1 MSIVL
6 RPNQVSLV
14 KEIKA
19 ALLTG
24 CSRLIAQAPTGFG
37 KTIVACDL
45 LREIERAGLR
55 AIMTVPALSLV
66 DQTVDKL
73 FAGGVRSVGV
83 MQANHPMTN
92 PDRLIQIA
100 TPQTLQRRK
109 IPSADLILIDEAHI
123 QFKVYKTLF
132 REFPDTPIIGLTATP
147 WSKALG
153 KDYERL
159 IIGSTTRQ
167 LIEEKYLSPFRA
179 FAPSSPDLTGVRIK
193 MGDYREDDL
202 SRAMNKVQ
210 LVANV
215 VETWQAHGQNRPTLC
230 FAVDR
235 AHAKSLQMQFQG
247 AGISAEYVDAYTKGP
262 ERLEISKRFHAGEV
276 KIVCNV
282 GCLTTGVDWDV
293 RCIILARPTKSEML
307 YVQMVGRG
315 LRIAEGKKDCLILD
329 HSDNTVRLGFVTDIH
344 HDELDDGEPKRTG
357 IADKAEALPKKCI
370 KCSFLKPPKTL
381 QCPCCGFIPEP
392 QPGAVH
398 KEGELRELT
407 DRSTVRSLST
417 QERITFYSELRG
429 FAKER
434 GFKDGWAAHKYRE
447 KHGDWPPRLWN
458 EFPSLNPSG
467 LTRSWVKS
475 RFIAYSKA
483 RTNHDARQ

>member
-6 RPNQVSLV
+6 RPNQVSLI
-14 KEIKA
+14 KEIKV
-19 ALLTG
+19 ALLSG

-45 LREIERAGLR
+45 LREMERAGLR

-73 FAGGVRSVGV
+73 FAGGVRSIGV

-92 PDRLIQIA
+92 PDRLIQVA

-109 IPSADLILIDEAHI
+109 IPGADLILIDEAHI
-123 QFKVYKTLF
+123 QFKVYKNLF
-132 REFPDTPIIGLTATP
+132 RDFPDTPIIGFTATP

-159 IIGSTTRQ
+159 IVGATTKQ
-167 LIEEKYLSPFRA
+167 LIEEGYLSPFRA
-179 FAPSSPDLTGVRIK
+179 FAPSSPDLRGVRTVA
-193 MGDYREDDL
+193 GDYREDDL
-202 SRAMNKVQ
+202 AEAMNKTA

-215 VETWQAHGQNRPTLC
+215 VETWQAHGGNRPTLC

-235 AHAKSLQMQFQG
+235 AHAKSLQMQFEV
-247 AGISAEYVDAYTKGP
+247 AGISAEYIDAYTKGP

-276 KIVCNV
+276 KVVCNV

-329 HSDNTVRLGFVTDIH
+329 HSDNTARLGFVTDIH
-344 HDELDDGEPKRTG
+344 HDELDQGEPKRTS
-357 IADKAEALPKKCI
+357 ITDKSEALPKKCI
-370 KCSFLKPPKTL
+370 KCSFLKPPKTQ
-381 QCPCCGFIPEP
+381 QCPCCGFIPVP

-398 KEGELRELT
+398 KEGELVE
-407 DRSTVRSLST
+407 LST
-417 QERITFYSELRG
+417 RNAAKAPSENERITFYSELRG
-429 FAKER
+429 IAEER
-434 GFKDGWAAHKYRE
+434 EYKCGWAAQKY
-447 KHGDWPPRLWN
+447 KSKFGQFPPWSWN
-458 EFPSLNPSG
+458 DYPSLVPTAK
-467 LTRSWVKS
+467 TRSWVRS
-475 RFIAYSKA
+475 RMIAYVKA
-483 RTNHDARQ
+483 RAS